1 LEENGELDEAD
12 TYSRKS
18 LVRPEAVAADIN
30 IGYARYAR
38 YWLEENDGTMANYG
52 LALRIDPRSAVAR
65 NNLGVAWKARGRPD
79 IAINGRIW
87 RNN

>member
-1 LEENGELDEAD
+1 LEENGKLDETD

-18 LVRPEAVAADIN
+18 LVRPKAVAAHIN
-30 IGYARYAR
+30 IGYAG
-38 YWLEENDGTMANYG
+38 YWLEENDGAMENCG
-52 LALRIDPRSAVAR
+52 LALRIDPQSAVVH
-65 NNLGVAWKARGRPD
+65 NNLVVAWKARGRLD